1 MNFPARGGARAL
13 PVPNQVGTALRRRPA
28 QCVVDWEMILLRPR
42 AWLAVRMLL
51 ILLPGS
57 QGARA
62 WGPEGHQAVGMIATN
77 FMTPAARAQVDTLLA
92 GEQLGDQ
99 RVTSWA
105 DYIRG
110 NKRMRTVF
118 PNNDRW
124 HYLDTD
130 VHSGAEA
137 CQPTADG
144 NDVVS
149 QVERWQNT
157 LADAHRSAEEKRDA
171 VRFLAHFV
179 GDLHQPLH
187 CAHRED
193 DRGGNLVP
201 VQSFH
206 GAHFSITMKTSANGH
221 PNLHRTWDDYLV
233 FEAMAGQD
241 VTNFAHRLAATIT
254 PDQVAAWSQGRAL
267 DWARE
272 SHQYAVS
279 NAYLFTDGTAIPSTN
294 TLAPLHLNETNY
306 VAGNTTVAALQ
317 LQKAGVR
324 LARLL
329 NAACDADPDH
339 AYKSQRE

>member
-1 MNFPARGGARAL
+1 MKMTARGMMVAVCLGAA
-13 PVPNQVGTALRRRPA
+13 TAF
-28 QCVVDWEMILLRPR
+28 
-42 AWLAVRMLL
+42 
-51 ILLPGS
+51 G
-57 QGARA
+57 
-62 WGPEGHQAVGMIATN
+62 WGPEGHQVVGLIATN
-77 FMTPAARAQVDTLLA
+77 FMTPAARARVDTLLT

-105 DYIRG
+105 DYLRG

-124 HYLDTD
+124 HYLDAD
-130 VHSGAEA
+130 IHDGAA
-137 CQPTADG
+137 AFQPTADG

-149 QVERWQNT
+149 QVERWKKT
-157 LADAHRSAEEKRDA
+157 LIDPRRSAAEKRDA

-187 CAHRED
+187 CAHREE

-206 GAHFSITMKTSANGH
+206 GPHFSITMETTTDGR

-241 VTNFAHRLAATIT
+241 VTNFARRLATAIT
-254 PDQVAAWSQGRAL
+254 PEEAALWSQGGAL

-272 SHQYAVS
+272 THQYAVS
-279 NAYLFTDGTAIPSTN
+279 NAYRFTDGTAIPSTN
-294 TLAPLHLNETNY
+294 TAVSLHLNETNY
-306 VAGNTTVAALQ
+306 VAGNTIVAERQ
-317 LQKAGVR
+317 LQKAGIR
-324 LARLL
+324 LARIF
-329 NAACDADPDH
+329 NDAF
-339 AYKSQRE
+339 R

>member
-1 MNFPARGGARAL
+1 
-13 PVPNQVGTALRRRPA
+13 
-28 QCVVDWEMILLRPR
+28 
-42 AWLAVRMLL
+42 
-51 ILLPGS
+51 
-57 QGARA
+57 
-62 WGPEGHQAVGMIATN
+62 MIATN
-77 FMTPAARAQVDTLLA
+77 FMTPAARAQVDLLLA
-92 GEQLGDQ
+92 GERLGDQ

-124 HYLDTD
+124 HYLDAD
-130 VHSGAEA
+130 VHGGEEA
-137 CQPTADG
+137 FQPTADG

-157 LADAHRSAEEKRDA
+157 LADARRSAPEKRDA

-206 GAHFSITMKTSANGH
+206 GAHYSITMETAINGR

-233 FEAMAGQD
+233 FEVMAGQD
-241 VTNFAHRLAATIT
+241 VTNFAHRLATNIS
-254 PDQVAAWSQGRAL
+254 PEQVETWSQGRAL

-272 SHQYAVS
+272 AHQYAVS
-279 NAYLFTDGTAIPSTN
+279 NAYRFTDGTAIPSTN
-294 TLAPLHLNETNY
+294 AVVPLLLNETNY
-306 VAGNTTVAALQ
+306 VTGNAIVAGLQ

-324 LARLL
+324 LARVL
-329 NAACDADPDH
+329 NDACAAPAP
-339 AYKSQRE
+339 

>member
-1 MNFPARGGARAL
+1 MKITARGLMVAVCLGAA
-13 PVPNQVGTALRRRPA
+13 TAF
-28 QCVVDWEMILLRPR
+28 
-42 AWLAVRMLL
+42 
-51 ILLPGS
+51 G
-57 QGARA
+57 
-62 WGPEGHQAVGMIATN
+62 WGPEGHQAVGLIATN
-77 FMTPAARAQVDTLLA
+77 FMSPAARARVDTLLA
-92 GEQLGDQ
+92 GEQLGDH

-124 HYLDTD
+124 HYLDAD
-130 VHSGAEA
+130 IHAGAEA
-137 CQPTADG
+137 CHPTADG

-157 LADAHRSAEEKRDA
+157 LADPRRTDAEKRDA

-187 CAHRED
+187 CAHREE

-206 GAHFSITMKTSANGH
+206 GPYFSITMETATNGR

-233 FEAMAGQD
+233 FEVMAGQD
-241 VTNFAHRLAATIT
+241 VTNFAHRLATAIT
-254 PDQVAAWSQGRAL
+254 PEAADAWSQGRAL

-272 SHQYAVS
+272 THQYAVS
-279 NAYLFTDGTAIPSTN
+279 NAYRFTDGTAIPSTN
-294 TLAPLHLNETNY
+294 AAMPLHLQETNY
-306 VAGNTTVAALQ
+306 VAGNTIVAGRQ

-324 LARLL
+324 LARIF
-329 NAACDADPDH
+329 NDAL
-339 AYKSQRE
+339 R

>member
-1 MNFPARGGARAL
+1 MNIP
-13 PVPNQVGTALRRRPA
+13 RP
-28 QCVVDWEMILLRPR
+28 L
-42 AWLAVRMLL
+42 AWFAVRVLCLL
-51 ILLPGS
+51 LLVTQRS
-57 QGARA
+57 WA
-62 WGPEGHQAVGMIATN
+62 WGPEGHQAVGLIALN
-77 FMTPAARAQVDTLLA
+77 FMTPAARAQVDTLLT

-105 DYIRG
+105 DYLRG

-124 HYLDTD
+124 HYLDAD
-130 VHSGAEA
+130 LHGDAEA
-137 CQPTADG
+137 FQPTADG

-149 QVERWQNT
+149 QVERWKTT
-157 LADAHRSAEEKRDA
+157 LTEPRRTAAEKRDA

-187 CAHRED
+187 CAHREE

-206 GAHFSITMKTSANGH
+206 GPYFSITMETATAGH

-241 VTNFAHRLAATIT
+241 VTNFAHRLATAIT
-254 PDQVAAWSQGRAL
+254 PEEAAIWSQGRAL

-279 NAYLFTDGTAIPSTN
+279 NAYRFSDGTAIPSTN
-294 TLAPLHLNETNY
+294 AAVPLHLDETNY
-306 VAGNTTVAALQ
+306 VAGNTIVAGRQ

-324 LARLL
+324 LARIF
-329 NAACDADPDH
+329 NDAF
-339 AYKSQRE
+339 R